1 MRTRPQDEEEFQEL
15 LRASGSHKIR
25 HPLWDFIR
33 SATFILLSVALRLL
47 VCGAVTYVAWRA
59 VGPAG
64 IAVCAWLFA
73 ALARP
78 ILDAITSTYSFLR
91 ALVYRDVEGRHY
103 AYRGISL
110 SVAEDSDG
118 YKWLR
123 ISDVRKILPQLSR
136 DELLRQSLGPS
147 IQQVLPDRSVRIRA
161 EALVTHLGRTTN
173 VETAKFAKWIERS
186 VVYPSQRLRQRTE
199 QSASHGQSWQVTRSA
214 NPAEGTSSSWQEHEQ
229 R

>member
-1 MRTRPQDEEEFQEL
+1 M
-15 LRASGSHKIR
+15 
-25 HPLWDFIR
+25 
-33 SATFILLSVALRLL
+33 LSVALRLL
-47 VCGAVTYVAWRA
+47 VCGAITYAAWLV

-64 IAVCAWLFA
+64 IVWCAPLFGA
-73 ALARP
+73 AFARP
-78 ILDAITSTYSFLR
+78 ILDAIANTYGLLR

-103 AYRGISL
+103 AYKGISV

-123 ISDVRKILPQLSR
+123 LSDVRKILPQLSR
-136 DELLRQSLGPS
+136 EELLRQSLGSS

-186 VVYPSQRLRQRTE
+186 VVYPSRGLRQRAE
-199 QSASHGQSWQVTRSA
+199 QSDRHGK
-214 NPAEGTSSSWQEHEQ
+214 
-229 R
+229 